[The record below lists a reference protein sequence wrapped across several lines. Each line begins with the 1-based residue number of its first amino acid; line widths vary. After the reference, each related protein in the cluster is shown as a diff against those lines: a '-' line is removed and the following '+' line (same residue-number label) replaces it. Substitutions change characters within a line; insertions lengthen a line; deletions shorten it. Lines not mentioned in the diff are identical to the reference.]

1 MKRTFV
7 FKKIFYILYYNFI
20 FFIFRM
26 NEKMYFEEVLK
37 SHVFSDSDDSV
48 EYFWEDIENLSLE

>member
-20 FFIFRM
+20 FFIFRKTE
-26 NEKMYFEEVLK
+26 NMYFEEVLK

-48 EYFWEDIENLSLE
+48 EYLWEDIENLSLE